1 MHRAPSDDGLTSY
14 YFEELEV
21 GMRAEYCRRISQ
33 ADVMRFA
40 EVSGDVNP
48 LHLDAAFAG
57 RSMFEGRI
65 VHGMYTAA
73 MISTVI
79 GTQLPGPGCVY
90 MSQDLR
96 FLAPVRAGDEVVA
109 RAVVVELFHE
119 KRRARLET
127 LCHVGETVVLSGE
140 ALILVPSRA
149 QLDAM
154 AAAP

>member
-1 MHRAPSDDGLTSY
+1 MPQAERDDGLTSY
-14 YFEELEV
+14 CFEDLEV
-21 GMRAEYCRRISQ
+21 GMQAEYRRTISQ
-33 ADVMRFA
+33 ADVERFA

-57 RSMFEGRI
+57 RTRFEGRI

-79 GTQLPGPGCVY
+79 GTRLPGPGCVY

-109 RAVVVELFHE
+109 SATVVELFAE
-119 KRRARLET
+119 KRRSRLET
-127 LCHVGETVVLSGE
+127 LCRVGETVVVRGE
-140 ALILVPSRA
+140 ALILVPSRT
-149 QLDAM
+149 QLQDLADAG
-154 AAAP
+154 

>member
-1 MHRAPSDDGLTSY
+1 MHRPASDDGLTGY
-14 YFEELEV
+14 CFEDLEV
-21 GMRAEYCRRISQ
+21 GMRAEYRRLISQ
-33 ADVMRFA
+33 ADVELFA

-57 RSMFEGRI
+57 RTMFEGRI

-79 GTQLPGPGCVY
+79 GTRLPGPGCIY

-109 RAVVVELFHE
+109 SATVVELFCE
-119 KRRARLET
+119 KRRTRLET
-127 LCHVGETVVLSGE
+127 LCRVGETVVVRGE
-140 ALILVPSRA
+140 ALILVPTRA
-149 QLDAM
+149 HMQALADAR
-154 AAAP
+154 

>member
-1 MHRAPSDDGLTSY
+1 MHRAARDDDLTSY
-14 YFEELEV
+14 CFEDLEV
-21 GMRAEYCRRISQ
+21 GMRGEYRRRISQ
-33 ADVMRFA
+33 ADVELFA

-57 RSMFEGRI
+57 RTMFEGRI

-79 GTQLPGPGCVY
+79 GTRLPGPGCVY
-90 MSQDLR
+90 MGQNLR

-109 RAVVVELFHE
+109 SAEVVELIAA

-127 LCHVGETVVLSGE
+127 LCRVGETVVVSGE
-140 ALILVPSRA
+140 ALILVPTRA
-149 QLDAM
+149 QLKVLAE
-154 AAAP
+154 AG